1 MLRSGEGRG
10 LGEEGGGEVGWI
22 KYGEMGESG
31 YRRRIEEVVEDKED
45 VWKAPQKSGA
55 RDLPGKFFSS
65 KSDDMVLLLGNMCG
79 YLCVCIEI
87 QNSRLK

>member
-1 MLRSGEGRG
+1 M
-10 LGEEGGGEVGWI
+10 
-22 KYGEMGESG
+22 
-31 YRRRIEEVVEDKED
+31 EDKED

-79 YLCVCIEI
+79 YLCDSIENIEI
-87 QNSRLK
+87 QNSRLKYFNHTPCTNNIN